1 MSMRDRV
8 QCAIVWVLLVGLLI
22 PPAFGQSASVPAAAL
37 QITIVGRNGARNDI
51 NALAAYEPTVQV
63 EDEDHSPVAGALVSF
78 TTPFGGPSGLFS
90 NGAHTLAV
98 LTDKNG
104 RASAEGL
111 HANNQKGIYKVKV
124 SASFKGARAETEIM
138 QTNVSGAE
146 GDEALDSPV
155 KETAQHGSHMK
166 WILIGAGVVGGA
178 VAGILAAKGGG
189 SGAPTGLTVTPG
201 TGTVGAPPKP

>member
-8 QCAIVWVLLVGLLI
+8 QCVIAWVLLVGLLI
-22 PPAFGQSASVPAAAL
+22 PPAFAQSAPLPPAL
-37 QITIVGRNGARNDI
+37 HITIVGRNGARNEI
-51 NALAAYEPTVQV
+51 NALTAYEPTVQV

-111 HANNQKGIYKVKV
+111 HANKQKGIYKVQV
-124 SASFKGARAETEIM
+124 SASYKGVRAETVIM
-138 QTNVSGAE
+138 QTNVSGDE
-146 GDEALDSPV
+146 GDETADSSTEP
-155 KETAQHGSHMK
+155 AQHGSHMK
-166 WILIGAGVVGGA
+166 WILIGAGIAGGA
-178 VAGILAAKGGG
+178 VAGVLAAKGGG
-189 SGAPTGLTVTPG
+189 SGAPTGLTITPG
-201 TGTVGAPPKP
+201 AGTVGAPPKP